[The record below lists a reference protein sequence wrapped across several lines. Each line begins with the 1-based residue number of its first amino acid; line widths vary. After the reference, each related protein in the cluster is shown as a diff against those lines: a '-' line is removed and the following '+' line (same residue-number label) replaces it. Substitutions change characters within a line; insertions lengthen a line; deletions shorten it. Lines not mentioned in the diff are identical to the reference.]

1 MRLFRR
7 DRTPPPE
14 TLGAG
19 TALTVDVVE
28 GQLVSVLTWTRELR
42 RVVDGAVPALTVL
55 RDAGFEGTVQLRAG
69 DASGAVRGD
78 VRLRTGPTL
87 GIEVE
92 PGGGEFVL
100 VLRRGAQELRVTG
113 VCTEL
118 EPLPGLGLEDPHS
131 IALAEVVLTVAAAV
145 AEDADDPVALP
156 APLAVTQ
163 ANLQLLAETDDL
175 PERWCACLFVTRAHD
190 VPPDADD
197 VLRTAL
203 WIEHTE
209 GVKVHLDGSVADD
222 PSERDDPGADPHAAL
237 ATLEEWAG
245 TEVDLG
251 PYARWLAER
260 TQEWLGMTV
269 PGLSPTGR

>member
-7 DRTPPPE
+7 DHTPPPE
-14 TLGAG
+14 ALGAG

-28 GQLVSVLTWTRELR
+28 GQFTSALVWTRELR
-42 RVVDGAVPALTVL
+42 RVLDDAQPALTVL
-55 RDAGFEGTVQLRAG
+55 HAAGFEGTVQLRAG
-69 DASGAVRGD
+69 DERGAVLGELRQ
-78 VRLRTGPTL
+78 RTGRTL

-92 PGGGEFVL
+92 PGGDFVL
-100 VLRRGAQELRVTG
+100 VLGRGSQQLRTSPIM
-113 VCTEL
+113 TEL
-118 EPLPGLGLEDPHS
+118 VALPGLGLEDPGA
-131 IALAEVVLTVAAAV
+131 IALAEVVLAV
-145 AEDADDPVALP
+145 AEVVAEEADDPVALP
-156 APLAVTQ
+156 APLTVTQ

-175 PERWCACLFVTRAHD
+175 PERWCACLFVTRPHD

-222 PSERDDPGADPHAAL
+222 PSERDDPGADSHAAL

-245 TEVDLG
+245 TDVDLG

>member
-14 TLGAG
+14 ALGTG

-28 GQLVSVLTWTRELR
+28 GQFTSVLVWTRELR
-42 RVVDGAVPALTVL
+42 RVLDDAQPALTVL

-69 DASGAVRGD
+69 DAPGAVLGD
-78 VRLRTGPTL
+78 VRQRTGRTF

-92 PGGGEFVL
+92 PGGDFVL
-100 VLRRGAQELRVTG
+100 DLGRGVQQRRTSPIM
-113 VCTEL
+113 TEL
-118 EPLPGLGLEDPHS
+118 VALPGLGLEDPHS
-131 IALAEVVLTVAAAV
+131 IAV
-145 AEDADDPVALP
+145 AEESDDPVALP
-156 APLAVTQ
+156 APLTVTR

-175 PERWCACLFVTRAHD
+175 PERWCACLFVTRPHD
-190 VPPDADD
+190 VPPDADEE
-197 VLRTAL
+197 LRSAL
-203 WIEHTE
+203 WVEHTE
-209 GVKVHLDGSVADD
+209 GVKVNLDGSVADD
-222 PSERDDPGADPHAAL
+222 PSERDDPGADSHAAL

-245 TEVDLG
+245 TDVDLG